1 MASLYRCVILLR
13 LPPIVELQAM
23 SVFVVGPVLPD
34 DSLEEVPSPL
44 EVAAILDP
52 SRPSSPPI
60 ILPCVPSHP
69 R

>member
-1 MASLYRCVILLR
+1 
-13 LPPIVELQAM
+13 M

-44 EVAAILDP
+44 EVAAVLDP
-52 SRPSSPPI
+52 FRLSSQPFV
-60 ILPCVPSHP
+60 LPCVRSLP